1 MALTKVTKS
10 GLADNSV
17 DAAKLVD
24 GTVVA
29 ADIND
34 GTITAAKLK
43 LSHFLIQVLQM
54 HN

>member
-24 GTVVA
+24 GTVVGTCVGQ
-29 ADIND
+29 DD
-34 GTITAAKLK
+34 GSPEGMI
-43 LSHFLIQVLQM
+43 VG
-54 HN
+54 

>member
-29 ADIND
+29 AC
-34 GTITAAKLK
+34 
-43 LSHFLIQVLQM
+43 LSSCFAIEHFGDSAGAHDADWVGAS
-54 HN
+54 